1 MKINYIK
8 NATVLVIDDNPTNL
22 AVLCDYLNNMG
33 AEVLVKKDGES
44 GIAIAIRKKPDIII
58 LDVLMPNM
66 DGYETCRRLK
76 FESATQAIPVIF
88 ASALTETVDK
98 LKGFEVGGVDYI
110 TKPFQ
115 VEEVLARIE
124 AHIGIIRLQQQLQRA
139 NQSLEIANKSLEVV
153 NQKLYKQTVL
163 DGLTQISNRR
173 HFDDY
178 LMHEWQRAVRDKNSI
193 ALLLCDIDFFKQYND
208 NYGHQAGDD
217 CLKQIAHAIEK
228 VPKRP
233 ADLVARYGGEEFGVI
248 LPITNIAGAIE
259 VSEEICQAVRD
270 LKIVHKKSRIANYV
284 TLSLGISCLIPTS
297 ENNMTHFIEM
307 ADKALYQAKH
317 QGRNQ
322 FVVSGQI

>member
-1 MKINYIK
+1 MKTSYIK

-22 AVLCDYLNNMG
+22 AVLCNYLNNMG
-33 AEVLVKKDGES
+33 AEVLVKKEGES
-44 GIAIAIRKKPDIII
+44 GIEIAIRKQPDIII
-58 LDVLMPNM
+58 LDILMPNI

-76 FESATQAIPVIF
+76 AEPATQAIPVIF
-88 ASALTETVDK
+88 ASALVETVDK

-124 AHIGIIRLQQQLQRA
+124 THLSIIRLQQQLQRA
-139 NQSLEIANKSLEVV
+139 NQFLEIANKSLEIV

-163 DGLTQISNRR
+163 DGLTQIANRR
-173 HFDDY
+173 HFDEY

-208 NYGHQAGDD
+208 TYGHQGGDD
-217 CLKQIAHAIEK
+217 CLKQIAQAIEK
-228 VPKRP
+228 VSKRP

-248 LPITNIAGAIE
+248 LPNTTISGAIE
-259 VSEEICQAVRD
+259 ISEQICQAVRD
-270 LKIVHKKSRIANYV
+270 LKIEHKKSRAANYV
-284 TLSLGISCLIPTS
+284 TLSLGISCLIPTT
-297 ENNMTHFIEM
+297 ENKMTEFIEM

-317 QGRNQ
+317 QGRNRVCV
-322 FVVSGQI
+322 FNNE